1 MTTLKL
7 SKPWAGHKPGAT
19 LEVLAPGENPR
30 PGAIDPA
37 RAAALVA
44 QQLAAPA
51 APAAAPVAKS
61 TPKPSSKEA

>member
-19 LEVLAPGENPR
+19 LEVLAAGENPR

-37 RAAALVA
+37 RAATLIA
-44 QQLAAPA
+44 QQIA
-51 APAAAPVAKS
+51 APAAAPSVKTTS
-61 TPKPSSKEA
+61 QTSPKEP